1 VAGTF
6 FRMLRTMS
14 PWQWAIDAALALTLA
29 GLGQMQLVVP
39 NDDGYFAGT
48 HEVSVALMALGSL
61 PLALRRVVPVAVAGV
76 VFGAHIVPSLL
87 VAHSV
92 TFWGTIVPMA
102 IALYSA
108 ARWGSDRRSPALLAL
123 PLAFIL
129 TYGIHVEDFNTWDE
143 FVFTALLMG
152 CAWSAGRVIARLS
165 AQRRT
170 LDAALRQLEA
180 REEERQQQVLLEER
194 TRIAREMHDVV
205 AHGVSVM
212 VVQSGAARMEL
223 ADGDTAAREFLLA
236 VEQTGRQVLDELR
249 RTVSLLRTTHDAS
262 PTAQPSPGLAELP
275 TLVHAMRA
283 AGLDVDLEIDPD
295 LDVDPGRELAAF
307 RVVQE
312 ALTNVLRHAGPTHV
326 LVRVVAHPHLR
337 VEVTD
342 AGARHDV
349 TGARLSGGGHG
360 LVGMRERVAVYGGN
374 LRARPHGQGF
384 SVSADF
390 PAALSR

>member
-1 VAGTF
+1 
-6 FRMLRTMS
+6 MLRSLS
-14 PWQWAIDAALALTLA
+14 PWQWALDVALALTLA
-29 GLGQMQLVVP
+29 GLGQMQLIVP
-39 NDDGYFAGT
+39 NDDGYFAGAR
-48 HEVSVALMALGSL
+48 EVSVALMALGSL
-61 PLALRRVVPVAVAGV
+61 PLALRRAFPVAVAAV
-76 VFGAHIVPSLL
+76 VFGVHIVPSLL

-108 ARWGSDRRSPALLAL
+108 ARWGPNRNMWALLAL

-129 TYGIHVEDFNTWDE
+129 TYGVHVEDFNTWDE

-152 CAWSAGRVIARLS
+152 CAWAAGRVISRLS
-165 AQRRT
+165 TQR
-170 LDAALRQLEA
+170 AALDEALRELEA
-180 REEERQQQVLLEER
+180 RERERQQQVLLEER

-212 VVQSGAARMEL
+212 VVQAGAARMEL
-223 ADGDTAAREFLLA
+223 EDGDTAARGFLLA

-249 RTVSLLRTTHDAS
+249 RTVSLLRTADDVS
-262 PTAQPSPGLAELP
+262 PTAKPSPGLAELP
-275 TLVHAMRA
+275 ALVDAMRT
-283 AGLDVDLEIDPD
+283 AGLDVDLDLDPD
-295 LDVDPGRELAAF
+295 VDVDPGRELAAF

-326 LVRVVAHPHLR
+326 RVRVAGHPHLR

-342 AGARHDV
+342 AGARDHLR
-349 TGARLSGGGHG
+349 TTRLSRGGHG
-360 LVGMRERVAVYGGN
+360 LIGMRERVAVYGGD
-374 LRARPHGQGF
+374 LLAQPHGRGF
-384 SVSADF
+384 SVAADF

>member
-1 VAGTF
+1 
-6 FRMLRTMS
+6 MLRTLS
-14 PWQWAIDAALALTLA
+14 LWQWAFDAALALTLA

-39 NDDGYFAGT
+39 NDDGYFAGP

-61 PLALRRVVPVAVAGV
+61 PLALRRAFPVAVAGV

-108 ARWGSDRRSPALLAL
+108 ARWGPGSKAAALLAL
-123 PLAFIL
+123 PLAFML
-129 TYGIHVEDFNTWDE
+129 TYGIHVEEFNTWDE

-152 CAWSAGRVIARLS
+152 CAWSAGRVISRLS
-165 AQRRT
+165 AQRRD
-170 LDAALRQLEA
+170 LDEALRQLEA
-180 REEERQQQVLLEER
+180 REEERKQQVLLEER

-212 VVQSGAARMEL
+212 VVQAGAARMEL
-223 ADGDTAAREFLLA
+223 ADGDIAAREFLLA

-249 RTVSLLRTTHDAS
+249 RTVSLLRTAHDAS
-262 PTAQPSPGLAELP
+262 PPAEPSPGLDELP
-275 TLVHAMRA
+275 ALVAAMRV
-283 AGLDVDLEIDPD
+283 AGLDVELELDPD

-326 LVRVVAHPHLR
+326 RVRVVAHPHLR

-342 AGARHDV
+342 AGARDDA
-349 TGARLSGGGHG
+349 TTARLGKGGHG

-374 LRARPHGQGF
+374 LQAEPHGRGF
-384 SVSADF
+384 SVAADF
-390 PAALSR
+390 PAGLSR